1 MILGASFNSRAT
13 CKRKRTA
20 RKRFSF
26 GKLHVHTR
34 PEILEFPKIAST
46 FTTHKKKR
54 QRRKQ
59 KHKED
64 TRTDFATVDLIQ
76 RDYHERAQHGEVF
89 YLTLIIT

>member
-46 FTTHKKKR
+46 FITQEKT
-54 QRRKQ
+54 
-59 KHKED
+59 KEK
-64 TRTDFATVDLIQ
+64 TKT
-76 RDYHERAQHGEVF
+76 
-89 YLTLIIT
+89 